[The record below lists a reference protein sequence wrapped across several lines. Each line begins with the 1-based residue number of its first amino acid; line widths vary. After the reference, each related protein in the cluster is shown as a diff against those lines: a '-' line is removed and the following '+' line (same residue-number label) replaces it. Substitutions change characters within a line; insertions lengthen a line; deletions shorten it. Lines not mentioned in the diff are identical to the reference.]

1 LVKAFDWQPFYNN
14 QLIYQD
20 AWKGF
25 VKTGAT
31 ELSSPL
37 VTASAAFSGLFCM
50 QVSDHRVTVKSGATF
65 GCITSEHFLSDL
77 ADRWAQCFFNASSR
91 IPCFSWIIIVILEYV
106 YYTNKKIKRVLLQDP
121 CIVRTTVF
129 FMVRAHPAC
138 ACRVKPNTAA
148 VTVTL
153 VHRMFVLLNC
163 LHDRHQFYGS
173 GSPYL
178 CAYRVKPNTA
188 AVTAFHRMFVLLNCL
203 HDRHQFYGSGS
214 PYLCAYRVKPNT
226 AAVTAFHRMFVLFN
240 CLHDRHQFYK
250 SGSPYLCAYRVK
262 PNIAAVT
269 AFHRMFVL
277 LNCLH
282 DRHQFY
288 GCGSPY
294 LCAYRVKPNT
304 AAVTA
309 FHRMF
314 VPAQLPARQ
323 PPHEKLEVKVLFKH
337 IQVSERPS
345 EEKRT
350 KIKTLLFFSQGS
362 NGDANLVQTTCL
374 SSTSFNSH
382 QGTVS
387 GQDCIPPDPHW
398 YFLFLLVEEFYS
410 TKVAPLSY

>member
-1 LVKAFDWQPFYNN
+1 MVKAFDWQPFYNN

-153 VHRMFVLLNC
+153 V
-163 LHDRHQFYGS
+163 
-173 GSPYL
+173 
-178 CAYRVKPNTA
+178 
-188 AVTAFHRMFVLLNCL
+188 HRMFVLLNCL

>member
-1 LVKAFDWQPFYNN
+1 
-14 QLIYQD
+14 
-20 AWKGF
+20 
-25 VKTGAT
+25 
-31 ELSSPL
+31 
-37 VTASAAFSGLFCM
+37 
-50 QVSDHRVTVKSGATF
+50 
-65 GCITSEHFLSDL
+65 
-77 ADRWAQCFFNASSR
+77 
-91 IPCFSWIIIVILEYV
+91 
-106 YYTNKKIKRVLLQDP
+106 
-121 CIVRTTVF
+121 
-129 FMVRAHPAC
+129 MVRAHPAC

-173 GSPYL
+173 
-178 CAYRVKPNTA
+178 
-188 AVTAFHRMFVLLNCL
+188 
-203 HDRHQFYGSGS
+203 
-214 PYLCAYRVKPNT
+214 
-226 AAVTAFHRMFVLFN
+226 
-240 CLHDRHQFYK
+240 
-250 SGSPYLCAYRVK
+250 
-262 PNIAAVT
+262 
-269 AFHRMFVL
+269 
-277 LNCLH
+277 
-282 DRHQFY
+282 
-288 GCGSPY
+288 GSPY

-387 GQDCIPPDPHW
+387 GQDCIPPDPH
-398 YFLFLLVEEFYS
+398 
-410 TKVAPLSY
+410 